1 MSCFD
6 FQGGQLSQKNGFH
19 SQSRSG
25 HAADLSSLV
34 LPGGPASKDT
44 ELCKGHGVRKQGTL
58 RWVQCGGSAQGKPEQ
73 PLGAC
78 LLLQRGRWEPF
89 LEMPQDRSAMSQK
102 PPERPR
108 GSWPLPRRAQGGQF
122 EMLGTSF
129 SGVRITSM
137 PAPFRG
143 WKQGHPLEAGSS
155 DSRGA
160 QESWTRVGRGR
171 ARAGGSLW
179 TSAPPLRNGD

>member
-1 MSCFD
+1 MLPIPLRHSENSPGPFLKQKKKRGGCWVRQNQASPRLQNKLVFSNSRRLWKLGRGGWLSCFD

-73 PLGAC
+73 PLEGSGGLSPPAA
-78 LLLQRGRWEPF
+78 G
-89 LEMPQDRSAMSQK
+89 EMGTVFGNATGQISNVTEA
-102 PPERPR
+102 PR
-108 GSWPLPRRAQGGQF
+108 AS
-122 EMLGTSF
+122 
-129 SGVRITSM
+129 
-137 PAPFRG
+137 
-143 WKQGHPLEAGSS
+143 
-155 DSRGA
+155 
-160 QESWTRVGRGR
+160 
-171 ARAGGSLW
+171 
-179 TSAPPLRNGD
+179 

>member
-6 FQGGQLSQKNGFH
+6 FQGDQLSQKNGFH

-58 RWVQCGGSAQGKPEQ
+58 RWVQCGGSAQGKLEQ

-108 GSWPLPRRAQGGQF
+108 GSRPLPRRARGGGGSLRCWAHPSPESESLLCQ
-122 EMLGTSF
+122 
-129 SGVRITSM
+129 R
-137 PAPFRG
+137 
-143 WKQGHPLEAGSS
+143 PLEAGS
-155 DSRGA
+155 
-160 QESWTRVGRGR
+160 RVT
-171 ARAGGSLW
+171 L
-179 TSAPPLRNGD
+179 